1 MQSYKQTKNIKRI
14 KSGLIKQPIKPIKR
28 DKNVLFLK
36 KKIKKRIKINST
48 VRTEKPKIDDQV
60 KPRNR

>member
-36 KKIKKRIKINST
+36 KIKKELKLIPLS
-48 VRTEKPKIDDQV
+48 EL
-60 KPRNR
+60 RNQKLMTR

>member
-1 MQSYKQTKNIKRI
+1 MKISLMQSYKQTKNIKRI

-36 KKIKKRIKINST
+36 KIKKRIKINST
-48 VRTEKPKIDDQV
+48 VRTEKPKLMT
-60 KPRNR
+60 R

>member
-14 KSGLIKQPIKPIKR
+14 KSGLIKQPIKPIKKR
-28 DKNVLFLK
+28 QKCFVFK